1 LVYLNGGEYKI
12 PPSRQSALSPLSDQS
27 QLYAL
32 KTTLK
37 DPSSAIILKDIIS
50 KEPLGPVVRQ
60 GDDKWFNIV
69 KWSLN
74 AMIGAEEFGINSNV
88 RWR

>member
-1 LVYLNGGEYKI
+1 MAMNGNSCRLI
-12 PPSRQSALSPLSDQS
+12 QSNLL
-27 QLYAL
+27 
-32 KTTLK
+32 
-37 DPSSAIILKDIIS
+37 IILKDIIS

-74 AMIGAEEFGINSNV
+74 AMIGAEEFGINSLPAS
-88 RWR
+88 RKSHHLIL